1 MNETVASIIMVLV
14 ALPVLVAIVAA
25 FVVGAGLLFWI
36 IFKAVLV
43 GMLFILAIAAVVFIG
58 IAFITLTETTSAV
71 QEPVMQYAP
80 AIAQVAEPAATSGIM
95 DWFTSVA
102 AWVTVVGIPLVIVA
116 AIVYLIYKIFKHF
129 KAPDPVYVAPT
140 PAPTWQSTETT
151 VTTVPAPEPT
161 PASTPEPEIG
171 KDLREWKERQAAY
184 KFTSVAGDP
193 SDEPAPKVATTNQTY
208 RVFSSANAISWEEC
222 GTGRTERA
230 ACNFA
235 ASLKTAEPSTFVKVE
250 DPTGSLVFFE

>member
-1 MNETVASIIMVLV
+1 MNELVASIIMVLV

-58 IAFITLTETTSAV
+58 MAFIKLTETTSAV

-102 AWVTVVGIPLVIVA
+102 AWVTVVGIPLVIIA
-116 AIVYLIYKIFKHF
+116 SIAYLVYKIFKHF
-129 KAPDPVYVAPT
+129 KAPDPVPVVPT
-140 PAPTWQSTETT
+140 PAPTWQSTETI
-151 VTTVPAPEPT
+151 VKSIPEPK
-161 PASTPEPEIG
+161 PEPEIG

-193 SDEPAPKVATTNQTY
+193 SDEPAKIATTNQTY

-235 ASLKTAEPSTFVKVE
+235 KSLKAAEPTVFVKVE